1 MLYGFGFVFEI
12 VDPEVN
18 AMTVLFG
25 CALFPLWKQYYKYA
39 QKNRSPGYYCKTKRM
54 TCALEQR
61 YSVSPSAMHF
71 SDVCDLHAC

>member
-25 CALFPLWKQYYKYA
+25 CALFPLWKQDYKYA
-39 QKNRSPGYYCKTKRM
+39 
-54 TCALEQR
+54 
-61 YSVSPSAMHF
+61 
-71 SDVCDLHAC
+71 